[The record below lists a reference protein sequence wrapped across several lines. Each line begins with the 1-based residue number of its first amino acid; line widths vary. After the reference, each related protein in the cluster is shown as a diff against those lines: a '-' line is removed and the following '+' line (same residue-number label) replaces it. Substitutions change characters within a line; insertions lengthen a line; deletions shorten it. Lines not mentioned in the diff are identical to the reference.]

1 MDWFR
6 WHHGTVTD
14 RKWPRIASRA
24 GTTVANVIAVW
35 AALLESASQ
44 AESRGYAF
52 LSDDDAEDLDA
63 ALGMPPSTTRKV
75 IAELCA
81 RGMIDDENR
90 LAAWDKRQPKRERD
104 DNSAERVRKF
114 RERREAGNA
123 SEKRQGDASGAERVA
138 VTPSN
143 ASVTEET
150 PRGEEIREEEIR
162 AKSKS
167 KEHVSPDGDPPSRFD
182 DFWCEY
188 PRDEGKK
195 KAREAW
201 ARKKLDAIAD
211 RIIAD
216 VVARKAGHGQW
227 LDGYVPHATT
237 YLNGE
242 RWNDAIKPRDGPR
255 PSQQGPMG
263 KTAHALMT
271 LEAMKSGNGMATGSG
286 FGGVA
291 TSRLLGF
298 GSDPGGGDFA
308 ADGRGVGRV
317 FDA

>member
-6 WHHGTVTD
+6 WHHGSVND
-14 RKWPRIASRA
+14 PKFQLVAKRARAS
-24 GTTVANVIAVW
+24 VAEVIAVW
-35 AALLESASQ
+35 ATVLEAASAY
-44 AESRGYAF
+44 EERGVTGDIDCEAV
-52 LSDDDAEDLDA
+52 DC
-63 ALGMPPSTTRKV
+63 ALGMDDGKTAAILS
-75 IAELCA
+75 AMGD
-81 RGMIDDENR
+81 RGLIGDGGEVKS
-90 LAAWDKRQPKRERD
+90 WEKRQPRRERED
-104 DNSAERVRKF
+104 DTAADRKRRQ
-114 RERREAGNA
+114 RERQAQEKQELANAG
-123 SEKRQGDASGAERVA
+123 GH
-138 VTPSN
+138 VTPCHA
-143 ASVTEET
+143 ASHQKP

-162 AKSKS
+162 AKSNS
-167 KEHVSPDGDPPSRFD
+167 KELVSPNGDPPSRFD
-182 DFWCEY
+182 DFWREY

-201 ARKKLDAIAD
+201 GRKKLDAIAD

-242 RWNDAIKPRDGPR
+242 RWNDAIKPRDGPKLA
-255 PSQQGPMG
+255 QQAPTS
-263 KTAHALMT
+263 KTAQALMA

-286 FGGVA
+286 FGGAA

-298 GSDPGGGDFA
+298 GSDPGGGGVA